1 MTDVRWEGRTA
12 VLAIVVLVLIA
23 GLVAA
28 DLLADRGTGV
38 GTAHLVIEGAV
49 IVIALGAAVILV
61 LRLRSLLGERRR
73 LRGALRASRREAE
86 RWRGE
91 AHELLEGLGAAI
103 DRQFGR
109 WGLTPAEREVAMH
122 LLRGLSH
129 KEVAKARGA
138 AERTV
143 RQQAHTLYGKAG
155 LEGRADLAAFFLES
169 LWFPNGEEDRPA

>member
-12 VLAIVVLVLIA
+12 VLAIVVLVVIA

-38 GTAHLVIEGAV
+38 GAAHLVIEGAV
-49 IVIALGAAVILV
+49 IVLALGAVVALV
-61 LRLRSLLGERRR
+61 LRLWSLLRERRR
-73 LRGALRASRREAE
+73 LRGALVASRREAE

-91 AHELLEGLGAAI
+91 ARDLLEGLGAAI

-129 KEVAKARGA
+129 KEVAKVRGA
-138 AERTV
+138 SERTV
-143 RQQAHTLYGKAG
+143 RQQAHTLYRKAG

-169 LWFPNGEEDRPA
+169 LWFPIEEEDSSG